1 MTITALILILVA
13 IILFLTYNIVAVCI
27 FGMPTSL
34 SDTYYLYESKKKGLG
49 YIFTA
54 MMFLMSLM
62 LMPAWIGI
70 SDSMPGW
77 EQYFTF
83 LAFLAAVMIFFVGA
97 APAFRN
103 IGIENKVHMI
113 AAKACA
119 VFAIAWCAVV
129 CWRIMYIIPIAIG
142 IAWLIGW
149 LLRNHTNANRAWTKC
164 SDWIWEMAAFIATF
178 ATILTQGII
187 LVLQ

>member
-1 MTITALILILVA
+1 MVTNLILASIALLV
-13 IILFLTYNIVAVCI
+13 FLTYNVVTVAK
-27 FGMPTSL
+27 FGMPSSL
-34 SDTYYLYESKKKGLG
+34 SDTFYLLDNIKKNLG
-49 YIFTA
+49 YIFTG
-54 MMFLMSLM
+54 MMWSMAFL
-62 LMPAWIGI
+62 LMPAWIAI
-70 SDSMPGW
+70 TDAMPGW
-77 EQYFTF
+77 ERYLTVLSF
-83 LAFLAAVMIFFVGA
+83 LAGAGIIFVGA

-142 IAWLIGW
+142 LAWLIGW
-149 LLRNHTNANRAWTKC
+149 ALRNHTNARRTWTCC

-178 ATILTQGII
+178 GTVITQCII
-187 LVLQ
+187 LM

>member
-1 MTITALILILVA
+1 MNTTYLILVSIA
-13 IILFLTYNIVAVCI
+13 IAIFLVYNIVAICI
-27 FGMPTSL
+27 FGMPSSL
-34 SDTYYLYESKKKGLG
+34 SDTFYLYQSKKKGLG

-54 MMFLMSLM
+54 MMFTMALSLM
-62 LMPAWIGI
+62 PVWLSI
-70 SDSMPGW
+70 SDVMPGW
-77 EQYFTF
+77 EHNLTF
-83 LAFLAAVMIFFVGA
+83 LAFFAAAMICFVGA

-119 VFAIAWCAVV
+119 VFAIAWCAIV

-142 IAWLIGW
+142 LAWLIGW
-149 LLRNHTNANRAWTKC
+149 LLRNHTNANRVWTKC

-187 LVLQ
+187 LTI